1 MEVGQAA
8 PRPDD
13 VEQQAFDVLVIGA
26 GFAGLY
32 ALYKLRQLGLS
43 VRVLEKAEGVGGTWF
58 WNRYPGARCDIESI
72 EYSYSF
78 SPDLEQD
85 WVWND
90 VLPPQAEVESY
101 LNHVADRF
109 DLRRDIQLGTRVSAA
124 VYDESNGSW
133 SVETDGHE
141 HISARYLVAATGIL
155 SAPLDP
161 AIPGMGSFAGTSL
174 FTNRFPH
181 QGYDFTGQRTAIVG
195 TGSSGV
201 QAIPLIAEQ
210 ADHLYVLQ
218 RSAAYTFP
226 STARPFHAGEL
237 AELKSRY
244 DQIRIEQKA
253 AAPGTTRSI
262 TFLMQRDQRP
272 PLRTA
277 SREDQIR
284 AIEEHGVRGAM
295 FWSDVMT
302 DRQANEM
309 ARQLYGEAVGRI
321 VKDAETASALVP
333 HYPFGCKRPIIDQGY
348 FETFNRDNV
357 TLIDLRKG
365 GIERVTPNGIETGQG
380 FCPVDVIVYATGF
393 DATTGPL
400 SAIDVVGRHG
410 ATLRDVWRDR
420 GPVSYLGI
428 QVAGFPNLFTITGP
442 GSPSALSNVVTSI
455 EQHVDWIADC
465 IAVMSETGRRTVECS
480 SEAQSEWTEHVNF
493 SSRDPFCSTL
503 PAIPGGTGR
512 ISRGRSG
519 CFWPT
524 SEAYRNTAEGAMRW
538 PQPDIPASTSVEPGC
553 GLISR
558 PVPRRRP
565 EAARRHGM
573 T

>member
-8 PRPDD
+8 PRPGD
-13 VEQQAFDVLVIGA
+13 VKRQAIDVLVIGA
-26 GFAGLY
+26 GFGGLY

-43 VRVLEKAEGVGGTWF
+43 VLVVEKADGVGGTWF

-78 SPDLEQD
+78 SDGLEQD
-85 WVWND
+85 WIWND
-90 VLPPQAEVESY
+90 ILPPQAEVESY

-109 DLRRDIQLGTRVSAA
+109 DLRRDIHLGTKVSAA
-124 VYDESNGSW
+124 VYEESNGSW
-133 SVETDGHE
+133 SIETDGNE
-141 HISARYLVAATGIL
+141 HLSARYIVAATGIL

-161 AIPGMGSFAGTSL
+161 AIPGMGDFAGTSL

-181 QGYDFTGQRTAIVG
+181 KGYDFTGQRTAVIG

-201 QAIPLIAEQ
+201 QAIPIIAEQ

-226 STARPFHAGEL
+226 STARPFNAGEL
-237 AELKSRY
+237 DELKSRY
-244 DQIRIEQKA
+244 EQIRIEQKA

-277 SREDQIR
+277 SREEQVH
-284 AIEEHGVRGAM
+284 AIEEQGVRGAM

-302 DRQANEM
+302 DREANEM
-309 ARQLYGEAVGRI
+309 ARQLYGEAIARI
-321 VKDAETASALVP
+321 VKDPETASALVP

-357 TLIDLRKG
+357 TLVDLRKG
-365 GIERVTPNGIETGQG
+365 GIERITANGIETGQG

-400 SAIDVVGRHG
+400 SAIDVVGRNG
-410 ATLRDVWRDR
+410 ATLRDVWREH

-465 IAVMSETGRRTVECS
+465 ITVMRQSGHRTVECS
-480 SEAQSEWTEHVNF
+480 AEAQSEWTEHVN
-493 SSRDPFCSTL
+493 SLVQGSILLDPSCHSWWNG
-503 PAIPGGTGR
+503 ANQPGKKR
-512 ISRGRSG
+512 M
-519 CFWPT
+519 FL
-524 SEAYRNTAEGAMRW
+524 AYVG
-538 PQPDIPASTSVEPGC
+538 G
-553 GLISR
+553 
-558 PVPRRRP
+558 VPEYRRRCDEVASAGYP
-565 EAARRHGM
+565 GFHFV
-573 T
+573 

>member
-480 SEAQSEWTEHVNF
+480 SEAQSEWTEHVN
-493 SSRDPFCSTL
+493 SLVEGSILLDPSCNSWWNG
-503 PAIPGGTGR
+503 ANQPGKKR
-512 ISRGRSG
+512 M
-519 CFWPT
+519 FL
-524 SEAYRNTAEGAMRW
+524 AYVG
-538 PQPDIPASTSVEPGC
+538 G
-553 GLISR
+553 
-558 PVPRRRP
+558 VPEYRRRCDEVASAGYP
-565 EAARRHGM
+565 GFDFG
-573 T
+573 

>member
-1 MEVGQAA
+1 VEVGQAA
-8 PRPDD
+8 RRPDD

-26 GFAGLY
+26 GFGGLY

-43 VRVLEKAEGVGGTWF
+43 VRVVEKAEGVGGTWF

-78 SPDLEQD
+78 SQGLEQD

-90 VLPPQAEVESY
+90 ILPPQAEVESY

-133 SVETDGHE
+133 SIETDGNE
-141 HISARYLVAATGIL
+141 HISARYIVAATGIL

-181 QGYDFTGQRTAIVG
+181 EGYDFTGQRTAVIG

-201 QAIPLIAEQ
+201 QAIPIIAEQ
-210 ADHLYVLQ
+210 AEHLYVLQ

-237 AELKSRY
+237 DELKSRY

-277 SREDQIR
+277 SREEQIR

-302 DRQANEM
+302 DREANEM
-309 ARQLYGEAVGRI
+309 ARQLYREAVARI
-321 VKDAETASALVP
+321 VKDPETASALVP

-400 SAIDVVGRHG
+400 SAIDVVGRNG
-410 ATLRDVWRDR
+410 ATLRDVWRDS

-465 IAVMSETGRRTVECS
+465 IEAMSETGHRTVECS
-480 SEAQSEWTEHVNF
+480 SEAQSEWTEHVN
-493 SSRDPFCSTL
+493 SLVVGSILLDPSCNSWWNG
-503 PAIPGGTGR
+503 ANQPGKKR
-512 ISRGRSG
+512 M
-519 CFWPT
+519 FL
-524 SEAYRNTAEGAMRW
+524 AYVG
-538 PQPDIPASTSVEPGC
+538 G
-553 GLISR
+553 
-558 PVPRRRP
+558 VPEYRRRCDEVASAGYP
-565 EAARRHGM
+565 GFDFR
-573 T
+573 